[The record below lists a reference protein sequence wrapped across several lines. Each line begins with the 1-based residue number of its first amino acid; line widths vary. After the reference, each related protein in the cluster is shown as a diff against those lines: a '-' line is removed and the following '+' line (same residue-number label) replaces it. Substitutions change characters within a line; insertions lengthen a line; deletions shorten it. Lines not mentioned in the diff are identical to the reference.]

1 MLRKIPLC
9 AALILAFLVGCDEE
23 PAVEET
29 DGGEVARIDPAVE
42 RDVMAAADGF
52 FAELTMLH
60 EPEARAYVDFT
71 KVGEREWEEYWKR
84 LKSYDLEVG
93 SVTLLR
99 VEPPAK
105 DAPDTA
111 HIGVDAE
118 LLMNGEEV
126 SVEAYRLPLVKTPD
140 GWRLTELPFA
150 E

>member
-1 MLRKIPLC
+1 MIPL
-9 AALILAFLVGCDEE
+9 AVFTLVFLFGCDEE

-29 DGGEVARIDPAVE
+29 DGGEVARHDPAVE
-42 RDVMAAADGF
+42 REIEATADGF

-60 EPEARAYVDFT
+60 EPEARAYVDFS
-71 KVGEREWEEYWKR
+71 KVGEGEWEEYWKR

-118 LLMNGEEV
+118 LLVNGEEA
-126 SVEAYRLPLVKTPD
+126 SVEAYRLPLVKTPE

-150 E
+150 Q

>member
-1 MLRKIPLC
+1 LKRLVLPLL
-9 AALILAFLVGCDEE
+9 AALLLAGCGEE
-23 PAVEET
+23 KTVEET
-29 DGGEVARIDPAVE
+29 GGGEVARLDPAVE
-42 RDVMAAADGF
+42 RDIMAAADGF

-60 EPEARAYVDFT
+60 EPEARAYVDFG
-71 KVGEREWEEYWKR
+71 KIGEREWEEYWKR

-99 VEPPAK
+99 VEPPVK
-105 DAPDTA
+105 GDPDTA

>member
-1 MLRKIPLC
+1 MLRKILFC
-9 AALILAFLVGCDEE
+9 VVLILSFLVGCEEE

-29 DGGEVARIDPAVE
+29 GGGEAARLDPAVE
-42 RDVMAAADGF
+42 RDIMAAADGF

-60 EPEARAYVDFT
+60 EPEARAYVDFS
-71 KVGEREWEEYWKR
+71 KVGEDEWKEYWDR

-105 DAPDTA
+105 EAPDTA

-118 LLMNGEEV
+118 LLVNGEETN
-126 SVEAYRLPLVKTPD
+126 VEAYRLPLAKTPD

-150 E
+150 R